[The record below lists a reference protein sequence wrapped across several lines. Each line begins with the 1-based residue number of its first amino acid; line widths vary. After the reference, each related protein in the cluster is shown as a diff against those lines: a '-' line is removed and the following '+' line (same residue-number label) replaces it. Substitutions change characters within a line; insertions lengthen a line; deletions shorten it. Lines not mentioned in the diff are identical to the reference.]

1 MDGRAS
7 NKAERKERR
16 RRNTR
21 SMNDLPR
28 PDTSAQYREF
38 VRELHFRQDAIR
50 QKLHSLPEIERSSKQ
65 EPLTIHKSKSK
76 NKGGPTLPEIK
87 YVATDY
93 FNHEI
98 KPKIMKMLPSLSHQ
112 SYRADSS
119 LQQLSSTSTTTS
131 VFITDNPETE
141 RNKVMVKK
149 KQANNSYNEVVLDDI
164 VAWQPGLV
172 QRAMDGRGILKIRS
186 EKEFLPN
193 TLDTGMALQKA
204 QGVVKLVQL
213 RDKVIKTRM
222 QAKGNFKGELLP
234 IAPRS
239 DVDFVTQ
246 NKHKQFQSTQDA
258 KITDLL
264 KACAERVQRELETCE
279 RAIVR

>member
-1 MDGRAS
+1 
-7 NKAERKERR
+7 
-16 RRNTR
+16 
-21 SMNDLPR
+21 
-28 PDTSAQYREF
+28 
-38 VRELHFRQDAIR
+38 
-50 QKLHSLPEIERSSKQ
+50 
-65 EPLTIHKSKSK
+65 
-76 NKGGPTLPEIK
+76 
-87 YVATDY
+87 
-93 FNHEI
+93 
-98 KPKIMKMLPSLSHQ
+98 MKMLPSLSHQ